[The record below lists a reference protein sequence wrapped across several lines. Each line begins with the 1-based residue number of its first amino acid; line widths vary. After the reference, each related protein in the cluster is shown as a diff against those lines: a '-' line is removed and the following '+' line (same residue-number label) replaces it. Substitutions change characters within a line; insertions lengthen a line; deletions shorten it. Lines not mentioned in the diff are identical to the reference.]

1 LIGKRGGKTVR
12 EDSFGLNEW
21 NDPSEGKD
29 LEEDLFEEPIATGP
43 GAVPSSLWRD
53 AAQRFVRNKTALAAL
68 IMLLVMMMCAI
79 FAGMLTPY
87 GPFETDLTQAKKG
100 PNAAHILGS
109 DENGRDILTRILY
122 GARISMSVGF
132 ISVMISTLTG
142 SVIGLI
148 SAYYGRWADII
159 VSRVM
164 EMIAAFPSILLAII
178 FMSIFG
184 RGIENAVI
192 AISIVSIPGS
202 ARLIRSVAL
211 TVKANDYITSAR
223 AAGCGSARIMLRHML
238 PNILAPIIVNATM
251 SVSGAILSLASLGFL
266 GLGVQPPTA
275 EWGYMLSSGRNYIFS
290 ASHIIMFPGVAIAL
304 TVLSFNLL
312 GDGLRDALDPRLK

>member
-1 LIGKRGGKTVR
+1 MQDRTDEALFFDDTY
-12 EDSFGLNEW
+12 GL
-21 NDPSEGKD
+21 DAAAP
-29 LEEDLFEEPIATGP
+29 
-43 GAVPSSLWRD
+43 PSSLWRD
-53 AAQRFVRNKTALAAL
+53 ALKRFIKNRTAVAALAV
-68 IMLLVMMMCAI
+68 LLAMVLAAV
-79 FAGMLTPY
+79 FADALTPY
-87 GPFETDLTQAKKG
+87 GPYDTVLSQNKVG
-100 PNAAHILGS
+100 PNPEHILGS
-109 DENGRDILTRILY
+109 DENGRDILTRILF
-122 GARISMSVGF
+122 GARISLSVGF
-132 ISVMISTLTG
+132 ISVIISTLVG
-142 SVIGLI
+142 AVIGLL
-148 SAYYGRWADII
+148 SSYYGGWPDMIL
-159 VSRVM
+159 SRVM

-184 RGIENAVI
+184 RGIQNAVI
-192 AISIVSIPGS
+192 AIAIVSIPGS

-211 TVKANDYITSAR
+211 TVKENDYITSAR
-223 AAGCGSARIMLRHML
+223 AIGAGSMRIMLRHML

-290 ASHIIMFPGVAIAL
+290 ASHIITFPGIAIAL

>member
-1 LIGKRGGKTVR
+1 MQANPNGPN
-12 EDSFGLNEW
+12 DMNESGESNKW
-21 NDPSEGKD
+21 VDPVTFD
-29 LEEDLFEEPIATGP
+29 DPPIIDTGAP
-43 GAVPSSLWRD
+43 PSSLWRD
-53 AAQRFVRNKTALAAL
+53 ALKRFVKNKTAVAAMIVLALMVLCAL
-68 IMLLVMMMCAI
+68 LADV
-79 FAGMLTPY
+79 LTPY
-87 GPFETDLTQAKKG
+87 GPYETVLANVKAG
-100 PNAAHILGS
+100 PGPGHILGS

-122 GARISMSVGF
+122 GARISLSVGF
-132 ISVMISTLTG
+132 ISVMISTIIG
-142 SVIGLI
+142 SVIGLV
-148 SAYYGRWADII
+148 SSYYGGWADII
-159 VSRVM
+159 LSRVM

-184 RGIENAVI
+184 RGIQNAVI
-192 AISIVSIPGS
+192 AIAIVSIPGA
-202 ARLIRSVAL
+202 ARLIRSIAL
-211 TVKANDYITSAR
+211 TVKENDYITSAR
-223 AAGCGSARIMLRHML
+223 AIGCGSMRIMLRHML

-290 ASHIIMFPGVAIAL
+290 ASHIITFPGIAIAI